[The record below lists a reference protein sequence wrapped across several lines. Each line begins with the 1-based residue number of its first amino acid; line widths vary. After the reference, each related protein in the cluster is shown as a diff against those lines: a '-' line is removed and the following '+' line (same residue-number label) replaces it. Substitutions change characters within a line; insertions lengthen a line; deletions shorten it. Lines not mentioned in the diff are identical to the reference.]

1 MTTPKL
7 FTPFKLGGLTLPNR
21 IVLSPMGQHQAV
33 DGLATD
39 WHLMHLG
46 QFAISGVGLVISEST
61 SIDADSRISAGCLG
75 IWSDEHARRL
85 AKVAQFIADH
95 SDAKFGVQLNHCGRK
110 GSVTKRWLGSKPL
123 PPDGDGWPI
132 ESVSSEPYPGR
143 NQPLALTRER
153 LADVEAAFANA
164 ARQCAAAG
172 ADLIE
177 IHAAHG
183 YLLHT
188 FLSPLTNKRDDEF
201 GGSLENRMRFP
212 LRVFEAV
219 RSAFRPGKAVGV
231 RISATDWAPGG
242 LTLEDSLAFCSAM
255 KAHGCDYICV
265 STGGLV
271 AEQKIPVAP
280 LYQVPFSQAIRNGVG
295 IPTVAV
301 GLITEPQ
308 QAEDTLQEGKADL
321 IALGRGLLREPRW
334 PWRAAEHL
342 SFELVKTASYR

>member
-7 FTPFKLGGLTLPNR
+7 FTPFKLGGVTLPNR

-123 PPDGDGWPI
+123 SPDGDGWPI

-143 NQPLALTRER
+143 NQPLALSRER
-153 LADVEAAFANA
+153 LAAVEAAFANA
-164 ARQCAAAG
+164 AKQCAAAG

-188 FLSPLTNKRDDEF
+188 FLSPLTNTRDDAF

-212 LRVFEAV
+212 LQVFEAV
-219 RSAFRPGKAVGV
+219 RSAFPAAKAVGV

-242 LTLEDSLAFCSAM
+242 LMLEDSLAFCRAL
-255 KAHGCDYICV
+255 KARGCDYICV

-280 LYQVPFSQAIRNGVG
+280 LYQVPFSQAIRNRVG

>member
-1 MTTPKL
+1 MTTPRL
-7 FTPFKLGGLTLPNR
+7 FAPFKLGDVTLPNR

-46 QFAISGVGLVISEST
+46 QYAISGVGLVITEST

-75 IWSDEHARRL
+75 IWSADHARRL
-85 AKVAQFIADH
+85 ARVAQFVADQ

-123 PPDGDGWPI
+123 PSNGDGWPI
-132 ESVSSEPYPGR
+132 ESVSSQAYPGR
-143 NQPLALTRER
+143 NQPLALSRER
-153 LADVEAAFANA
+153 LAAVSAAFANSA
-164 ARQCAAAG
+164 TQCAVAS

-188 FLSPLTNKRDDEF
+188 FLSPLTNTREDEF
-201 GGSLENRMRFP
+201 GGSRDNRMRFP
-212 LRVFEAV
+212 LQVFEAV
-219 RSAFRPGKAVGV
+219 RSAFPAGKAVGV
-231 RISATDWAPGG
+231 RISAVDWAPGG
-242 LTLEDSLAFCSAM
+242 LTLEDTLAFCTALKSR
-255 KAHGCDYICV
+255 GCDYICA
-265 STGGLV
+265 SSGGLV
-271 AEQKIPVAP
+271 AEQSIPVAP
-280 LYQVPFSQAIRNGVG
+280 LYQVPFAEAIRNTVG
-295 IPTVAV
+295 IPTIAV

-308 QAEDTLQEGKADL
+308 QAEDILQDDKADL

-342 SFELVKTASYR
+342 HFELLKTASYR